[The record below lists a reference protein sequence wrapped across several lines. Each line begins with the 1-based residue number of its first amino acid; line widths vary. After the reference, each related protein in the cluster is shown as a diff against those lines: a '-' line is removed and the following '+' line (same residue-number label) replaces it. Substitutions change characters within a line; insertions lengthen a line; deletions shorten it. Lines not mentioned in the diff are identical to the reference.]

1 MTEGSSAVI
10 ACPVCGAAGR
20 SLRAVEGWA
29 VRLCSDSACRHSWL
43 RDPPGE
49 AALAAFYD
57 TQESALWNSG
67 AFSILEDYR
76 ADPEA
81 LARYYRRER
90 FDALARALP
99 EVAGRPG
106 AAVLDVGCATG
117 VFLATLRARGFE
129 VAGQELSPASARA
142 AREIG
147 IEVCAAPLEECD
159 FGRRFDLI
167 TAYDV
172 IEHLRDPRAL
182 LRRLRRLVRDDG
194 AVAVRT
200 PNHASWLRALTG
212 RRWLWYLP
220 PAHLHHF
227 SAASLASLA
236 AQEGFEV
243 ARVATGSTTYLFLLA
258 HYLLPARARGPE
270 GNVRLAMPRWQERL
284 LYGLDR
290 LARIGLAPLTVPAGR
305 LRANPLVTVYLR
317 PGRA

>member
-1 MTEGSSAVI
+1 MLD
-10 ACPVCGAAGR
+10 CPVCGGAGR
-20 SLRAVEGWA
+20 SLRTVEGWA
-29 VRLCSDSACRHSWL
+29 VRLCSDRACRHSWL
-43 RDPPGE
+43 RDPPSE
-49 AALAAFYD
+49 QALAAFYD

-67 AFSILEDYR
+67 AFSTLEDYR

-90 FDALARALP
+90 LDALSRALP
-99 EVAGRPG
+99 EVLGRPG

-117 VFLATLRARGFE
+117 VFLATLRARGFA

-142 AREIG
+142 ARELG
-147 IEVCAAPLEECD
+147 IEVCAAPLDACD

-167 TAYDV
+167 TAYDM

-227 SAASLASLA
+227 STASLVALA
-236 AQEGFEV
+236 EQEGFTL
-243 ARVATGSTTYLFLLA
+243 ARVATGSTTYLFPLA
-258 HYLLPARARGPE
+258 HYLLPARVRGPE
-270 GNVRLAMPRWQERL
+270 GATRLAMPRWQERL
-284 LYGLDR
+284 IYGLDR
-290 LARIGLAPLTVPAGR
+290 LARIALGPLTVPAGWR
-305 LRANPLVTVYLR
+305 HANPLVTVYLR